1 MLIIRTVVLY
11 VAVLGAGLFA
21 PVALAKPPAEAFG
34 QPTVRFATISPDG
47 KNIASV
53 WSAKDGEVLVITN
66 IETGKSRALANVST
80 VKPRGLTF
88 VSPDYV
94 VAIVAQTRRTG
105 WRGEK
110 FQHSTAFAFNLK
122 NGSFVELQRAT
133 PGLAMQSG
141 LGRVLGVS
149 PDGAHVYMPAYV
161 QRDNKNPTYALF
173 QVNLATGAAALVNNG
188 WGSTSTIDWIVGPTG
203 DAEMREEF
211 FENSGKHTFMRLNG
225 STWETVMSEKSDDIT
240 VSLVGVRAGDRAPLA
255 SAYSDTGVLSLYAL
269 DPSSATMMPSL
280 AREDVDI
287 ESLVSDASRVVYGV
301 RYSGMTPTYGMFDPA
316 LDAAVRKVQKALSG
330 TATYLTDWSADW
342 SKMMFYSEGG
352 TSSGEYFIFNRSTGS
367 LQSLMGVRPAITDDA
382 VADVELF
389 DYKARDGL
397 HIRSLVTWPVDVA
410 ADDRKN
416 LPLIVMPHGGPA
428 TYDALG
434 YDGMAQYFANQG
446 YAVLQPNFRG
456 SSGFGL
462 EFETAGHGEWGRKMQ
477 DDISDGVA
485 AMVTDGSV
493 NAKRVCIVGWSYG
506 GYAALAGGALS
517 PELYACVASVAGVS
531 DLREMLDWEYDRFG
545 AKDPGYRYWVDVI
558 GDPEKD
564 GAAIDAVSPSR
575 LAAKFKAPVLLI
587 HGNDDTTVPASQS
600 SKMADALNGA
610 GKKVTFQRILGD
622 DHQLG
627 IGQNRKTVFEALS
640 TFVAANM
647 PPG

>member
-21 PVALAKPPAEAFG
+21 PMALAKPPAEAFG

-88 VSPDYV
+88 VSSDYV
-94 VAIVAQTRRTG
+94 VAVVSQTRRTG

-428 TYDALG
+428 TRDMEAYDWWTQFLAE
-434 YDGMAQYFANQG
+434 MG
-446 YAVLQPNFRG
+446 YAVIQPNYRG
-456 SSGFGL
+456 STGYGVAFQKKG
-462 EFETAGHGEWGRKMQ
+462 EGEWGLKMQ
-477 DDISDGVA
+477 DDLLDAIGWA
-485 AMVTDGSV
+485 AKQGIAHS
-493 NAKRVCIVGWSYG
+493 KRVCIIGASYG
-506 GYAALAGGALS
+506 GYAAMRGAQRDGAHYRCAIS
-517 PELYACVASVAGVS
+517 YAGVS
-531 DLREMLDWEYDRFG
+531 DLSAMKRYDLKFLLG
-545 AKDPGYRYWVDVI
+545 KYAKTFWKKQV
-558 GDPEKD
+558 KD
-564 GAAIDAVSPSR
+564 FASVSPRFHADEFATPILVAHGVEDKRVPVKQSR
-575 LAAKFKAPVLLI
+575 WL
-587 HGNDDTTVPASQS
+587 
-600 SKMADALNGA
+600 ADALKKA
-610 GKKVTFQRILGD
+610 GKDYQYLEQKEGD
-622 DHQLG
+622 HHFSRAQDRLEFLRATQAFLLKH
-627 IGQNRKTVFEALS
+627 N
-640 TFVAANM
+640 
-647 PPG
+647 PPGS